1 MKKSLALIFGVVVAL
16 MMAPS
21 ANAAISQVFQ
31 NTGTPL
37 NCALDGTYSYCGNP
51 VNVPASPT
59 SVASFDGTPLDVV
72 VALPGDAAAIDG
84 PYPIVG
90 MFHGWGGNKIN
101 LKTDPTAQALLAQGF
116 IVFSMTDRGWSGSC
130 GGPSVPI
137 DNSTKAWPC
146 TQGYIHL
153 MHNAY
158 EVRDAQYL
166 FGLLADDR
174 NDADSSDIINPT
186 QIGAMGGSY
195 GGAISAQLAMLKNR
209 IQLPNGQLVAWK
221 SPAGKSMAVAGAAP
235 QYTWSDLAASLA
247 PNGSTLDYTTNNPYY
262 GVNSDHRDGITKQQW
277 VFSLYASGAQAG
289 YYSPSGL
296 SGAQTGYPDPAA
308 NITGW
313 YKTLGL
319 GNPFS
324 PPPLAGMP
332 TVSSITSEVTNNH
345 SAYYIPIDNIS
356 QQPAP
361 MLISSGWN
369 DDLFPVTEGVRLYN
383 HVRTTA
389 PTTPVQ
395 IWGID
400 IGHTPRSN
408 TDSASRTADA
418 TALIGQQ
425 VTWMVKYVK
434 GIGAAPLPVPAP
446 AVGGAIATSSKCGT
460 GGSAQTRVAGVLTP
474 GANWASLS
482 QGQVTVLGNAEQTI
496 EPGTA
501 PADQFVGSSTDV
513 CDYAGR
519 TDVPD
524 GAALYTDTV
533 GTGGFTLLGTPTIEA
548 DFNVTGQN
556 DQIIARLY
564 DYDPAGIGH
573 ERLISRGVYRPMNVG
588 GGSTRQVFQLMPQ
601 NYEFE
606 AGHTIK
612 LELLSSDSPF
622 SMNSK
627 GIQQQP
633 IEVENLRLALP
644 TKDAN
649 GAAGGQV
656 TRVLPRKLP
665 TGADFTED
673 ALATDTF
680 EPVSTNDVP
689 ATLQKSVTV
698 TLDAVDTGISG
709 VEAIY
714 YTTDGSTPTTSSSVY
729 NENAKPTLAN
739 GEVIKYFAVDRAGND
754 EAVQTSIPAQV
765 DSTPPAMPTL
775 VSGPSGTVNTP
786 GVSIAFSGPE
796 MGGSMA
802 CSLDGAPS
810 FACSSPWLLNDTSV
824 GDHTARIYSID
835 SVGNV
840 SDPLVVTWKF
850 QGVMSLSVKIDGTA
864 KIGKTITA
872 KPTAK
877 YNTTTLSSVTYRY
890 SWTANGKKI
899 SSKSKIKLSS
909 KWKGKKI
916 AVKVNASKSGYT
928 NASATKTATSK
939 LK

>member
-31 NTGTPL
+31 NTSTPL

-72 VALPGDAAAIDG
+72 VALPGDNTAIDG

-130 GGPSVPI
+130 GGPSLPI

-166 FGLLADDR
+166 IGQLADDR
-174 NDADSSDIINPT
+174 NDADSADVINST
-186 QIGAMGGSY
+186 QVGAMGGSY

-209 IQLPNGQLVAWK
+209 MQLPNGQLVDWK
-221 SPAGKSMAVAGAAP
+221 SPKGKTMAVAGAAP
-235 QYTWSDLAASLA
+235 QYSWSDLAASLA

-262 GVNSDHRDGITKQQW
+262 GPNGDHRDGITKQQW

-296 SGAQTGYPDPAA
+296 SGSVTGYPDPGA

-313 YKTLGL
+313 YQTLGK
-319 GNPFS
+319 GNPFTALPS
-324 PPPLAGMP
+324 PFPS
-332 TVSSITSEVTNNH
+332 VSSITSEVTNNH
-345 SAYYIPIDNIS
+345 SAYYIPIDNVS

-369 DDLFPVTEGVRLYN
+369 DDLFPVNEGLRLYN
-383 HVRTTA
+383 KVRTVA

-408 TDSASRTADA
+408 TDSASRTTDA
-418 TALIGQQ
+418 TPLIGQQ

-446 AVGGAIATSSKCGT
+446 AIGGAIATSSKCGT
-460 GGSAQTRVAGVLTP
+460 GGTAQTRVAGVLTP
-474 GANWASLS
+474 GANWASLT
-482 QGQVTVLGNAEQTI
+482 QGQVTVVGNDEQTI
-496 EPGTA
+496 EPSTS
-501 PADQFVGSSTDV
+501 PADQFVGSTTDV

-524 GAALYTDTV
+524 GAAVYSDTV
-533 GTGGFTLLGTPTIEA
+533 GTGGFTLLGTPTVEA
-548 DFNVTGQN
+548 DFNVTGEN
-556 DQIIARLY
+556 DQIVARLY
-564 DYDPAGIGH
+564 DFDPAGIGH

-588 GGSTRQVFQLMPQ
+588 GGFTRQVFQLMPQ
-601 NYEFE
+601 NYELE

-627 GIQQQP
+627 GIHQQP
-633 IEVENLRLALP
+633 IEVKNLRLALP

-665 TGADFTED
+665 TGSSFTAD

-680 EPVSTNDVP
+680 APVSTNDVP
-689 ATLQKSVTV
+689 ATLQKSVSV

-709 VEAIY
+709 VKDIH
-714 YTTDGSTPTTSSSVY
+714 YTTGTAPADPTTASPTY
-729 NENAKPTLAN
+729 DPNAKPTLGN
-739 GEVIKYFAVDRAGND
+739 GEVIKYFAVDYAGNQ
-754 EAVQTSIPAQV
+754 ETVNTSIAAQV
-765 DSTPPAMPTL
+765 DSIAPVAPT
-775 VSGPSGTVNTP
+775 VSGPSGTVNDTSA
-786 GVSIAFSGPE
+786 SITSSPAE
-796 MGGSMA
+796 IGGSLA
-802 CSLDGAPS
+802 CSLDGSPTVT
-810 FACSSPWLLNDTSV
+810 CTSPWALSGLGV
-824 GDHTARIYSID
+824 GTHTARVYSID

-840 SDPLVVTWKF
+840 STPGEVTWTV
-850 QGVMSLSVKIDGTA
+850 QGLLTLTPKISGTVKV
-864 KIGKTITA
+864 GKTITA
-872 KPTAK
+872 SATAK
-877 YNTTTLSSVTYRY
+877 WGSTTVSGVTYKY
-890 SWTANGKKI
+890 SWTANGKKVG
-899 SSKSKIKLSS
+899 SKNKLKLSS

-916 AVKVNASKSGYT
+916 AVKISASKTGYKSSST
-928 NASATKTATSK
+928 SKTATSK